1 MEERRWGTY
10 FQERCQNGE
19 GLFAHD
25 SVKCYKQ
32 KFSTAAKQASG
43 NQSGFASFPK
53 HVSLQKGSPLSE
65 DLNETHRRLETG
77 H

>member
-1 MEERRWGTY
+1 MTVL
-10 FQERCQNGE
+10 NATNKN
-19 GLFAHD
+19 L
-25 SVKCYKQ
+25 
-32 KFSTAAKQASG
+32 STAAKQASG

>member
-1 MEERRWGTY
+1 MEKDYWPVIVL
-10 FQERCQNGE
+10 NAINKN
-19 GLFAHD
+19 L
-25 SVKCYKQ
+25 
-32 KFSTAAKQASG
+32 STVAKQVSG